1 MPEQICRRSLRP
13 LICNSIKFVKIQ
25 NERRSSPK
33 PISILLGLAVG
44 VFLAALDQTVMATA
58 SPTIASSLNQLHSQ
72 AWLLTAYLVPS
83 LITTPIYG
91 RLSDGFGRRPLFLS
105 ALFLFLAGSLIAIF
119 SPSMSVL
126 LCGRLVQGLG
136 AGGLFSLAFAVIADV
151 LPPRERSKYVLLF
164 VAIFGSAS
172 LLGPM
177 IGGII
182 ATQGTIF
189 GVTGWRWIFII
200 NIPITLVAIGL
211 AVRYLY
217 VNQKLKRER
226 FDWLGVFLFT
236 VFITALLMR
245 SAASSTS
252 ILFSSN
258 FALDFVGIVSLIAF
272 IFEERRQGLSALMPL
287 SFFRNRLFSFTLT
300 ASAMANAGMFVGL
313 ATIPLLMQVVH
324 GVTPLV
330 AGSILVPMGVG
341 NLLGSGVAS
350 RSISKREKYRWIVIS
365 GLFAYSIGFL
375 TLFLSVRTS
384 AVMVAVVL
392 LGLGS
397 GFVTQFTSVTAPYA
411 LGDLHRGSGSSINT
425 FVRQFGGVLGAGLSL
440 AFLFGRWHI
449 RGGFLGAAVKE
460 PQIHFSLSARNDFLL
475 ATRPIF
481 FIVFTLLLL
490 AALLFLRFLPQDQPR
505 LAASFS
511 D

>member
-1 MPEQICRRSLRP
+1 MQH
-13 LICNSIKFVKIQ
+13 
-25 NERRSSPK
+25 ERRISPK
-33 PISILLGLAVG
+33 PINILLGLAVG

-91 RLSDGFGRRPLFLS
+91 RLSDGFGRRLLFLT
-105 ALFLFLAGSLIAIF
+105 ALCLFLAGSLVAIF
-119 SPSMSVL
+119 SPNMSVL
-126 LCGRLVQGLG
+126 LSGRLVQGLG
-136 AGGLFSLAFAVIADV
+136 AGGLFSLAFAVIADI

-164 VAIFGSAS
+164 VVIFGSAS
-172 LLGPM
+172 LLGPV
-177 IGGII
+177 IGGLI
-182 ATQGTIF
+182 ATQGQIF
-189 GVTGWRWIFII
+189 GITGWRWIFII
-200 NIPITLVAIGL
+200 NVPITLIALVL
-211 AVRYLY
+211 AVRYLH
-217 VNQKLKRER
+217 VKQELRRER

-245 SAASSTS
+245 SQASSTS
-252 ILFSSN
+252 ILLSSKSV
-258 FALDFVGIVSLIAF
+258 LDLVCIVSLIVF

-287 SFFRNRLFSFTLT
+287 SFFRNRLFSHTLI

-324 GVTPLV
+324 GVSPLV

-341 NLLGSGVAS
+341 NLIGSGVAS
-350 RSISKREKYRWIVIS
+350 RSISKEEKYRWIVIS

-375 TLFLSVRTS
+375 ILFMSVQTS
-384 AVMVAVVL
+384 AVMVAVIV

-440 AFLFGRWHI
+440 AFIFSRWHI
-449 RGGFLGAAVKE
+449 RDGFLLETAKH
-460 PQIHFSLSARNDFLL
+460 PLIHFSLKSSNNFLF
-475 ATRPIF
+475 ASKPIF
-481 FIVFTLLLL
+481 LISFILMLFVTLI
-490 AALLFLRFLPQDQPR
+490 FLRTLPLDQPR
-505 LAASFS
+505 LMSSIS